1 MLQLV
6 QMEAPIGF
14 VDHHVCASWFRNSRT
29 ATLASCVV
37 DCDDQL
43 RRHTEAGQPVM
54 VYFPNRNVFIEC
66 EPLGNLAFHN
76 SNVKLPSPYRG
87 SQRKHADFHGPDH
100 NTDDSWAN
108 FPDSLSPES
117 YLKTLYFPAF
127 NGRR

>member
-1 MLQLV
+1 
-6 QMEAPIGF
+6 
-14 VDHHVCASWFRNSRT
+14 
-29 ATLASCVV
+29 
-37 DCDDQL
+37 
-43 RRHTEAGQPVM
+43 M

-117 YLKTLYFPAF
+117 YFKTLYFPAF